1 MQYVKVSGLE
11 VKAVLH
17 CQCKICNQP
26 KSHNLAH
33 YLAERKLHP
42 VYQTLSRKWH
52 ILILFFTDATCVFD
66 MISHNLFIF
75 IILPIR

>member
-11 VKAVLH
+11 VI

-33 YLAERKLHP
+33 YLVERKLHP
-42 VYQTLSRKWH
+42 VDQTLSRKWH
-52 ILILFFTDATCVFD
+52 ILILFFTDATYVFD
-66 MISHNLFIF
+66 MISHIFIF
-75 IILPIR
+75 II